1 MITYFVNLVLNR
13 KEIVMNMP
21 ENSVTDLVNQDV
33 CIPVGLTSN
42 PNDDVVDTAVTY
54 FSLVPSKTP
63 GVEWVTT
70 LIRTGDAALEQ
81 AEVHISSLS
90 YQFISPNTSD
100 PSQIALEPYQ
110 KAMLIIDIK
119 DPAGEEWLFSGDGV
133 EFTNPPSEAVP
144 FEVIPTVL
152 DGKKRLII
160 TIDNVMMTLG
170 TDFDLGFKYTAIECK
185 DIKHCISPDPSIS
198 VGRRREN

>member
-1 MITYFVNLVLNR
+1 MNAPEKLVTELI
-13 KEIVMNMP
+13 KE
-21 ENSVTDLVNQDV
+21 DV

-70 LIRTGDAALEQ
+70 LIRTGDAALVQ
-81 AEVHISSLS
+81 AEVSLSSLE
-90 YQFISPNTSD
+90 YQFISPKNSD
-100 PSQIALEPYQ
+100 PSQTALEPYQ

-119 DPAGEEWLFSGDGV
+119 DPEGEEWMFSGDGV
-133 EFTNPPSEAVP
+133 ELTNPPSETTP
-144 FEVIPTVL
+144 FKVVPTVL

-160 TIDNVMMTLG
+160 TIDNVMMASD
-170 TDFDLGFKYTAIECK
+170 TDFDLGFKYTAIQCK
-185 DIKHCISPDPSIS
+185 DIEHCISPDPKIR
-198 VGRRREN
+198 VRRVQL